1 MKNFFR
7 DFKEFAMRGN
17 VLDMAVAVVIGAA
30 FGKIITSL
38 VDNIIMPVISMIT
51 GGANVADLA
60 VTMSS
65 YTGDEPIVLQY
76 GQFIQNIIDFLII
89 AFCIFVALKI
99 IGKFF
104 HKNKEE
110 EEAAPPE
117 PTKEELLLTEIRDLL
132 KEKKD

>member
-1 MKNFFR
+1 MKKFFQ
-7 DFKEFAMRGN
+7 DFKAFAMRGN

-38 VDNIIMPVISMIT
+38 VDNIITPVISMIT
-51 GGANVADLA
+51 GGANIADLA
-60 VTMSS
+60 VVLPSS
-65 YTGDEPIVLQY
+65 TGGEPIALQY
-76 GQFIQNIIDFLII
+76 GMFIQNIIDFIII

-99 IGKFF
+99 ITKFF
-104 HKNKEE
+104 RKSKEE

-117 PTKEELLLTEIRDLL
+117 PSKEEQLLTEIRDLL

>member
-51 GGANVADLA
+51 GGANIADLS
-60 VTMSS
+60 VTMAS

-76 GQFIQNIIDFLII
+76 GLFIQNIIDFIII

-99 IGKFF
+99 ITKFF